1 MHQEL
6 PFAFTETPRL
16 TWLNYRWFLTTRCT
30 VSEKTSA
37 VLYWRHSQQTTAAFR
52 SWQLPVPSPHHPI
65 LSRGN
70 RLSPSGV
77 FCNKHPSKTG
87 FSSAF
92 FKHFYITV
100 SYRASYFKALMLTR
114 KLAKLQAASDHVG
127 IVWRWHSA
135 GQDIPSVVGIAVTG
149 SNPLLQKSCSSA
161 PPFPF
166 WTLQATKT

>member
-1 MHQEL
+1 MILGREAERIVQRMHQEL

-92 FKHFYITV
+92 FKLSYVTV

-114 KLAKLQAASDHVG
+114 KLAAGCQRSCWHCVTLARCWPGRSQCGGHCCHRIKLIASEVM
-127 IVWRWHSA
+127 
-135 GQDIPSVVGIAVTG
+135 
-149 SNPLLQKSCSSA
+149 
-161 PPFPF
+161 
-166 WTLQATKT
+166 